1 VTRTPNVT
9 PTPTVTPGLTP
20 TRTSTPTPT
29 VTPTITPTPFA
40 SQTPTPTPFASA
52 TPTVTPTNTPT
63 VTPTNT
69 PTVTPTRTPTPTPVF
84 REHKVIWNSS
94 YCVGSL
100 CDVTG
105 STITVYTT
113 YGVTSLNDGVT
124 IYINQTLTNIFPWGG
139 FLKQGGGDTVFSVS
153 GSGVL
158 GLECSP
164 IGGGC

>member
-1 VTRTPNVT
+1 MTPILK
-9 PTPTVTPGLTP
+9 PITPGLTP

-52 TPTVTPTNTPT
+52 TPT

-158 GLECSP
+158 ATECSP
-164 IGGGC
+164 VGGGC